1 MESQNQVFYC
11 KKAAAERLGP
21 DHIREEERLLAI
33 RAAFIALFTV
43 IALGLS
49 ACSGQA
55 GSATTAPGAATTA
68 AAGAATTAPSDSV
81 TTAAEDTTTVSASSS
96 DASDLLT
103 IADVEKVSGLTGIK
117 TVERASIPGA
127 GGDVNFVTAD
137 GKLVLIATFVDGAG
151 FDAWKDTPN
160 YREPLSGLGDAA
172 FVGPAKD
179 ITETLYEVGLK
190 KGDHGALLVTF
201 FKTLGKETVLTMDQV
216 KELAGIVE
224 SRL

>member
-1 MESQNQVFYC
+1 M
-11 KKAAAERLGP
+11 
-21 DHIREEERLLAI
+21 AI
-33 RAAFIALFTV
+33 RLTFIALLTV
-43 IALGLS
+43 IALGLA
-49 ACSGQA
+49 ACSGQVD
-55 GSATTAPGAATTA
+55 SATTAPGAATTA
-68 AAGAATTAPSDSV
+68 AAGAATSVPDSATAD
-81 TTAAEDTTTVSASSS
+81 AKETTTVSASSS

-117 TVERASIPGA
+117 TVERASVAGA
-127 GGDVNFVTAD
+127 GGDVNFVTAE
-137 GKLVLIATFVDGAG
+137 GKLVLIATSYDGAG
-151 FDAWKDTPN
+151 FDALKDTPN

-179 ITETLYEVGLK
+179 IVETLYEVGVK

-201 FKTLGKETVLTMDQV
+201 FKSPSKETMLTMGQL